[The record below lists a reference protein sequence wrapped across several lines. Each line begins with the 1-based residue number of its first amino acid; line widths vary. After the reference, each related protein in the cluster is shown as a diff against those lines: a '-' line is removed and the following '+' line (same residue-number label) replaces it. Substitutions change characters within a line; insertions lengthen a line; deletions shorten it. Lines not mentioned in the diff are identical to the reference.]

1 MILEEGKRYRVTAPT
16 GHWFE
21 FIPMTIDRDEDE
33 IYLKMVA
40 PFSAHECF
48 MLSQMEN
55 DTRNK
60 IEEVKNETTPA

>member
-1 MILEEGKRYRVTAPT
+1 MILEERKRYRVTAPT

-21 FIPMTIDRDEDE
+21 FIPMTIDRDEDR

-40 PFSAHECF
+40 PFSAHQCY

-55 DTRNK
+55 HPTNK
-60 IEEVKNETTPA
+60 LEEIKDETTPA